1 MKIIKSI
8 LSFITL
14 SVLTAILLFIML
26 NYQNIHTTDQETK
39 NTNNTYTQATS
50 TQSIVQPIRK
60 TYDEDYALR
69 LMSVPRKNITDI
81 NVISDYDK
89 TLSKLQY
96 NVNNNV
102 ATFKDKEI
110 LRVYY
115 NIKEEENNDWKEM
128 Y

>member
-8 LSFITL
+8 FKFIILSLLF
-14 SVLTAILLFIML
+14 ILLFLFTFHLYTSMK
-26 NYQNIHTTDQETK
+26 QDEVDQPTTPEDSKPLSFTE
-39 NTNNTYTQATS
+39 S
-50 TQSIVQPIRK
+50 PVQPIRK
-60 TYDEDYALR
+60 TYNEDYALR

-81 NVISDYDK
+81 NVINDYDA

-115 NIKEEENNDWKEM
+115 NIQEEQNNE
-128 Y
+128 

>member
-1 MKIIKSI
+1 MKIIKNT
-8 LSFITL
+8 LSFIIL
-14 SVLTAILLFIML
+14 SLLFISL
-26 NYQNIHTTDQETK
+26 FLSGLFLYDSTK
-39 NTNNTYTQATS
+39 QDEVDPPTEKVEQ
-50 TQSIVQPIRK
+50 TQSKTKPFTESPVQPIRK
-60 TYDEDYALR
+60 TYNEDYALR

-81 NVISDYDK
+81 NVVNDYDA

-115 NIKEEENNDWKEM
+115 NIQEEQDND
-128 Y
+128 